1 MGDREQILH
10 ALKDKIDK
18 FDIMDMSLMTSFLEN
33 QGDGVELPSF
43 PVCKVET
50 LQSRFQ
56 DVVEAIKNK
65 TKSFVESQNGNI
77 SLVLFDLMMGD
88 EKAFED
94 AITFTEVIENKYI
107 FILVMY

>member
-1 MGDREQILH
+1 
-10 ALKDKIDK
+10 
-18 FDIMDMSLMTSFLEN
+18 MTSFLEKL
-33 QGDGVELPSF
+33 GDGVELPSF

-50 LQSRFQ
+50 LHSRFQ
-56 DVVEAIKNK
+56 DAVEAIKNK

-94 AITFTEVIENKYI
+94 AITFTEVMENIYI
-107 FILVMY
+107 FIFS